1 MEIVGQSKLLEMI
14 NKTQLDAWPSTSVLY
29 GDLGSGKHLLLKYI
43 SEKFGLQILNLTGIL
58 TQETIE
64 EIYQKPEPVIYY
76 LESDKLTIKQQNMI
90 LKLIE
95 EPLKGSFIVILCDNK
110 SKLIDTVWNR
120 CQVFTFESYSKE
132 DLLKF
137 VDDKVV
143 NKDYILS
150 VASTPGQVQMLQS
163 YDIESMID
171 LADKMFDKMST
182 ASFSNTLSIEDKI
195 GFKEEKDKVDIRVF
209 IKVLV
214 NRITTKIKSSDTDMY
229 YKMFNLVN
237 ELSYKSKLAN
247 VDLKY
252 LFDSF
257 LSKLWKVSRAA

>member
-1 MEIVGQSKLLEMI
+1 
-14 NKTQLDAWPSTSVLY
+14 
-29 GDLGSGKHLLLKYI
+29 
-43 SEKFGLQILNLTGIL
+43 
-58 TQETIE
+58 
-64 EIYQKPEPVIYY
+64 
-76 LESDKLTIKQQNMI
+76 MI

-150 VASTPGQVQMLQS
+150 VANTPGQVQMLQS